1 MGEIKSTLDLVMEKT
16 KHFSLSS
23 EERELQKRNELK
35 KRIMGL
41 VQKYEDELLTAEQ
54 VRIDYEKLKVEFK
67 ISENTVLIEAIFKQ
81 LEINHDNRL
90 MIDLLQQGCDLDV
103 SPIRSIIDDLRQ
115 ALYRAA
121 DDRQAQL
128 KKTLAR
134 EHFISGSA
142 VVPNLEADADWQ
154 QQQGKIQAEF
164 ADRLGQEKRRLG
176 LER

>member
-41 VQKYEDELLTAEQ
+41 VQKYEDELLSAEQ
-54 VRIDYEKLKVEFK
+54 VRVDYEKLKAEFK
-67 ISENTVLIEAIFKQ
+67 LSENGILIEAIFEQ
-81 LEINHDNRL
+81 LEINRDNHL
-90 MIDLLQQGCDLDV
+90 MIDLLQQIGDLDV
-103 SPIRSIIDDLRQ
+103 SPVRSIIDGCRQ

-121 DDRQAQL
+121 EDRRAQL
-128 KKTLAR
+128 KQILAR

-176 LER
+176 FES